1 MAGSSI
7 QNKMDTSIQ
16 RLSSGH
22 RINAAKDDV
31 AGMQISMRLNADI
44 KGLEQAS
51 KNAADVQS
59 LIDTAEGS
67 MKESTSILLRVRELA
82 VQSANGTIS
91 EQDRAVLDDEAQA
104 LLTEIDRI
112 ASQTSWGGTKLLDGT
127 FSNRNMVVGSYAPAS
142 NQLST

>member
-1 MAGSSI
+1 MINLSGHNYSSMALAVSSI
-7 QNKMDTSIQ
+7 ENKIDTSIQ
-16 RLSSGH
+16 RLSSGQS
-22 RINAAKDDV
+22 INAAKDDV

-91 EQDRAVLDDEAQA
+91 EQDRAVLDDVWISLTPLLMDVTAQ
-104 LLTEIDRI
+104 DVM
-112 ASQTSWGGTKLLDGT
+112 ASLAPTQLD
-127 FSNRNMVVGSYAPAS
+127 VKPV
-142 NQLST
+142 